1 MFNLKNIVLALV
13 GVAAVLVIWNQ
24 LKPSPTPESVP
35 VETVQQQVLE
45 AKQEGRDE
53 EKQKREKAR
62 EIEGLQNRLI
72 GLQTRLFDL
81 QTYLDRDSKRIF
93 RRILHDSLPIYGAEI
108 ERLKIEIER
117 IRGRLKE
124 LGGEEVYNKPPPV
137 F

>member
-24 LKPSPTPESVP
+24 VKPSSAPESVP
-35 VETVQQQVLE
+35 IETVQQQVPE
-45 AKQEGRDE
+45 AKQQGVDE
-53 EKQKREKAR
+53 EEQKPQKAL
-62 EIEGLQNRLI
+62 EVEGLQNRLT
-72 GLQTRLFDL
+72 GMQTRLFDL
-81 QTYLDRDSKRIF
+81 QYYLDQDSKRIF

-117 IRGRLKE
+117 IQGRLKE
-124 LGGEEVYNKPPPV
+124 LGGEEIYNKPPPV